1 MLVRPSRAL
10 ALSGGLRC
18 KTQLFSCTLYMAA
31 SSKTPPHQSKDP
43 QKFKTPLQV
52 PVFPGSSLVCRHT
65 SCKKPSD
72 STSFHSV
79 LVCHRTSSQEVG
91 GGKGESKEVKI
102 ARERR
107 VLESRTHKRVSP
119 WQKITRTPRDCE
131 TRTHLKKRYLEG
143 FSDQG
148 VTQVRRI
155 TLKRDS
161 TIVPTKHLIL
171 TFNSPKLPNTI
182 KAGYLNCKIR
192 PYIPNPLRCFK
203 CQRFGHSQ
211 TSCRGQLTCSRC
223 ASVGHSSTDCTLEP
237 KCVNCTE
244 SHPSDSKLRFRP
256 PTYHFLRGDWDKF
269 TRLAI
274 ITGTMVQN
282 RAVDEAVFNVT
293 EAIRNAADAAIPK
306 TSNSPRKLCKP
317 WWNASCQQAK
327 KEQRRAW
334 GIFRRYPTTDNLIA
348 FKRAKALARRIRR
361 QCQRESWIQYV
372 SSITSSTTSQQLWR
386 KVKAANGLYRDF
398 NITILETSTALY
410 SSPLDVANLIGKT
423 FASVS
428 SSDSYSPA
436 FQATKNRLERTPINF
451 RCRQPLPYNC
461 DFDMFEL
468 KRALSSAHN
477 TSPGPD
483 GISYVLLRHL
493 SADSLVSLLYLFN
506 RIWREQVYPTQ
517 WQEAI
522 VIPILKPGK
531 DPKNPLSY
539 RPIALTSC
547 LCKTL
552 ERMANARLVYQLE
565 KNKSIPLFQSG
576 FRKGRS
582 TLDNIITLENKIRN
596 AFVRR
601 NHLVSIFFDIEKA
614 YDRTWRYGILRTLFN
629 FGFRGNLP
637 TFIKKFLNLR
647 TFRVRL
653 GGTLSAPFTQAEGVP
668 QGSILS
674 VTLFI
679 CHISSILNILSPSIQ
694 ASLYVDDLQ
703 ISCEGSD
710 MRMIERQLQTAVNN
724 ILKWC
729 DTNGHSISASK
740 SCCVHFCRKRG
751 IHPDPEI
758 RIRDIQIPVVPDV
771 RFLGVIFDRRLTFLP
786 HILHL
791 RKRCE
796 KSLNLLKVLSNTSW
810 GADRTSLLRV
820 YQAIVLSRIDYG
832 CVAYGSACNSTLKK
846 LDPVHHMAL
855 RICSGAFRTS
865 PVQSLYVNCHQF
877 PLDLR
882 RRKLSIAFYFKIL
895 SVPSHP
901 LQNVYMSTSM
911 KRLYDARPSNIRP
924 FMDRMKLHISEL
936 DLPNVRIQ
944 QRNFFL
950 FQPWNTPRFHYINPF
965 ATYSKSTVAPVVFQ
979 RVFEYHRSQY
989 SRYSAIYTDGSK
1001 RADYVGCGVVIED
1014 IMHGY
1019 RLDTS
1024 CSVFTAEAVA
1034 IYRALQLIDSTMP
1047 RKYCIYTDS
1056 LSVLEALENYNDRC
1070 HPVLPSHVGI
1080 IGNEQADSAAKS
1092 ATTHLPLAV
1101 PLSDMKRVIMHHIFN
1116 IWQESWSQ
1124 QLDNKLHSV
1133 KPVIGAWPVMPM
1145 RRTDVKLTRLR
1156 IGHTRFTHRH
1166 LLFGERAPE
1175 CPSCHVSY
1183 TVRHILIDCPVFN
1196 HHRITF
1202 FHTSILTLSDLK
1214 LKPVLV
1220 HTPPAKLNSVST
1232 ENLPESV
1239 PNESNSEHS
1248 TAAEAQQIVK
1258 RKSRNRRKRSKIQK
1272 PDIEIKRVPH
1282 RSRNATPTETT
1293 TDDEDMIT
1301 YDVKEEELEQ
1311 DPFILP
1317 EGYLRALTPSRYRN
1331 YRE

>member
-1 MLVRPSRAL
+1 MTSFISWNCR
-10 ALSGGLRC
+10 GLRTRLDDLKSIISTYQPAC
-18 KTQLFSCTLYMAA
+18 VALQETFLKSTMTMQVRGYNCVRRDVDGDTSPTGGVCLFTSNLYPSTVVTLHT
-31 SSKTPPHQSKDP
+31 S
-43 QKFKTPLQV
+43 LQAV
-52 PVFPGSSLVCRHT
+52 AVRIHIHSLVTVCCVYLPPNDVVPQVDLTHLVSQLPAPFILLGDFNGHSPLWGHDVTNSRGRQIEQLI
-65 SCKKPSD
+65 SD
-72 STSFHSV
+72 HCLCLLNNDEKTYFHAPTRTFHSLDLAICSPTLLPMLNFEV
-79 LVCHRTSSQEVG
+79 ANDLHNSDHFPLLVSHVNG
-91 GGKGESKEVKI
+91 
-102 ARERR
+102 
-107 VLESRTHKRVSP
+107 
-119 WQKITRTPRDCE
+119 
-131 TRTHLKKRYLEG
+131 
-143 FSDQG
+143 
-148 VTQVRRI
+148 
-155 TLKRDS
+155 
-161 TIVPTKHLIL
+161 
-171 TFNSPKLPNTI
+171 
-182 KAGYLNCKIR
+182 AG
-192 PYIPNPLRCFK
+192 
-203 CQRFGHSQ
+203 
-211 TSCRGQLTCSRC
+211 T
-223 ASVGHSSTDCTLEP
+223 
-237 KCVNCTE
+237 
-244 SHPSDSKLRFRP
+244 RFRP
-256 PTYHFLRGDWDKF
+256 PTYHFHRADWDKF
-269 TRLAI
+269 TRHS
-274 ITGTMVQN
+274 Q
-282 RAVDEAVFNVT
+282 
-293 EAIRNAADAAIPK
+293 

-398 NITILETSTALY
+398 NIPILETSTALY

-483 GISYVLLRHL
+483 GISYELLRHL
-493 SADSLVSLLYLFN
+493 NEDSLVSLLYLFN

-522 VIPILKPGK
+522 VIPILRPGK

-552 ERMANARLVYQLE
+552 ERMVNARLVYLLE
-565 KNKSIPLFQSG
+565 KNKCIPLFQSG

-582 TLDNIITLENKIRN
+582 TLDNIIQLENKIRN

-637 TFIKKFLNLR
+637 TFIKMFLNLR

-791 RKRCE
+791 RKKCE

-832 CVAYGSACNSTLKK
+832 CVAYGSACNSTLQK

-865 PVQSLYVNCHQF
+865 PVQSLYVYCHQL

-882 RRKLSIAFYFKIL
+882 RRKLSLAYYFKIL

-901 LQNVYMSTSM
+901 LQNVYMT
-911 KRLYDARPSNIRP
+911 KEP
-924 FMDRMKLHISEL
+924 FPIPTLEYATV
-936 DLPNVRIQ
+936 P
-944 QRNFFL
+944 
-950 FQPWNTPRFHYINPF
+950 YINPF

-979 RVFEYHRSQY
+979 RVFAYHRSQY

-1024 CSVFTAEAVA
+1024 CSIFTAEAVA

-1056 LSVLEALENYNDRC
+1056 MSVLEALENYHDRC
-1070 HPVLPSHVGI
+1070 HPVVCTILDITSRLYSKGFDIVFCWLPSHVGI

-1101 PLSDMKRVIMHHIFN
+1101 PLSDMKRVILHHIFQ

-1133 KPVIGAWPVMPM
+1133 KPVIGAWSVMPM

-1183 TVRHILIDCPVFN
+1183 TVHHILIDCPVFN

-1202 FHTSILTLSDLK
+1202 FNSSHLTLPDLVGEI
-1214 LKPVLV
+1214 P
-1220 HTPPAKLNSVST
+1220 HQ
-1232 ENLPESV
+1232 NLF
-1239 PNESNSEHS
+1239 
-1248 TAAEAQQIVK
+1248 AFIK
-1258 RKSRNRRKRSKIQK
+1258 KIGF
-1272 PDIEIKRVPH
+1272 
-1282 RSRNATPTETT
+1282 
-1293 TDDEDMIT
+1293 
-1301 YDVKEEELEQ
+1301 L
-1311 DPFILP
+1311 
-1317 EGYLRALTPSRYRN
+1317 YLI
-1331 YRE
+1331 